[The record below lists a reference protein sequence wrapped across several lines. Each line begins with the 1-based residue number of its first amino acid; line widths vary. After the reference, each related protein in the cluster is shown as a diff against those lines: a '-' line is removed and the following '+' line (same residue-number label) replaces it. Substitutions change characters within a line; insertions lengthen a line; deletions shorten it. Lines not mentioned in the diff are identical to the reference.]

1 MQATGRGDDGLNL
14 PHRACLLQED
24 YMGAGVC
31 KGPGFPHQKKK
42 KDEKSIPQDEQALAI
57 AVLRRD
63 GNKWSGQDTLNWGYP
78 T

>member
-1 MQATGRGDDGLNL
+1 MLAFYKKTTWGLEC
-14 PHRACLLQED
+14 A
-24 YMGAGVC
+24 
-31 KGPGFPHQKKK
+31 KGLGSIPTPKEK